1 VNKWRCPAIE
11 TGIAIY
17 DNNVIRPC
25 CKISWDYY
33 KPIESIKDS
42 NRFIDLYQ
50 DDLPPTVCSYCTQA
64 ESKGLDSY
72 RQSFL
77 KLEKQKTNTKSIQF
91 LDFKHSNFCN
101 AKCRICTP
109 HHSHLWDKELN
120 NVDVIRQSNIDE
132 YLDMLVNSELIEIY
146 FSGGEPLIIK
156 DHYIILKRL
165 IKENISQS
173 VNLRY
178 SSNLSTLS
186 YKNTDIFKLWKQFKS
201 VQVSASAEG
210 IKEMYNNMRSGLDW
224 NRFEKN
230 LQKLSENNI
239 SFSIAF
245 TLNNLNIW
253 FLNETLTYFK
263 SKQWNYSIS
272 VIEGPADFTLKEIPN
287 HIKEQALS
295 ELKSCYDLIPKNIYN
310 YIAQEIESK
319 ETGGFTLNIND
330 QKHYDTTRNENLV
343 ELLSNIKVLPY
354 DRQ

>member
-1 VNKWRCPAIE
+1 
-11 TGIAIY
+11 
-17 DNNVIRPC
+17 
-25 CKISWDYY
+25 
-33 KPIESIKDS
+33 
-42 NRFIDLYQ
+42 
-50 DDLPPTVCSYCTQA
+50 
-64 ESKGLDSY
+64 
-72 RQSFL
+72 
-77 KLEKQKTNTKSIQF
+77 
-91 LDFKHSNFCN
+91 
-101 AKCRICTP
+101 
-109 HHSHLWDKELN
+109 LWDKELN

-253 FLNETLTYFK
+253 F
-263 SKQWNYSIS
+263 
-272 VIEGPADFTLKEIPN
+272 
-287 HIKEQALS
+287 
-295 ELKSCYDLIPKNIYN
+295 
-310 YIAQEIESK
+310 
-319 ETGGFTLNIND
+319 
-330 QKHYDTTRNENLV
+330 
-343 ELLSNIKVLPY
+343 
-354 DRQ
+354 